1 MKTSNHLPMDT
12 PGRQPT
18 EASVNLR
25 QRIWQVTAEIPR
37 GAVATYGQVAELAG
51 LPGGARQVGLT
62 LSQLPPGTK
71 LPWHRVINAAGR
83 ISIADASRQQALLE
97 SEGVVFEDGRVNLK
111 RFRWRM
117 G

>member
-1 MKTSNHLPMDT
+1 MDT
-12 PGRQPT
+12 PGIEPT
-18 EASVNLR
+18 DASLNLR

-37 GAVATYGQVAELAG
+37 GTVATYGQIAELAG

-62 LSQLPPGTK
+62 LSQLPTGTK

-83 ISIADASRQQALLE
+83 ISITDPSRQRALLE
-97 SEGVVFEDGRVNLK
+97 SEGVVFENGRVNLK
-111 RFRWRM
+111 RFRWRA

>member
-1 MKTSNHLPMDT
+1 MNT
-12 PGRQPT
+12 PGTQPDD
-18 EASVNLR
+18 ASVNLR

-37 GAVATYGQVAELAG
+37 GTVATYGQVAELAG

-62 LSQLPPGTK
+62 LSRLPAGTR

-83 ISIADASRQQALLE
+83 ISIADPARQQALLE
-97 SEGVVFEDGRVNLK
+97 SEGVIFEDGRVNLK
-111 RFRWRM
+111 RLRWRT